1 MTTVKHYDIEIPKM
15 DYQIIEISIKE
26 DGQLV
31 QLGSSDNIYFTV
43 KKRPNDT
50 TPILQKELGAGIE
63 YNSSTGKYEIEI
75 TSNDTKDM
83 VMGEIDGVYGYD
95 ITIYYEGN
103 KPKQKVIG
111 NLKISNKYTLNEV
124 V

>member
-1 MTTVKHYDIEIPKM
+1 MTVKQYDIEIPKM
-15 DYQIIEISIKE
+15 DYQIIEVSIKE
-26 DGQLV
+26 DGQLIE
-31 QLGSSDNIYFTV
+31 LGATDEIYFTV
-43 KKRPNDT
+43 KKNPNDT
-50 TPILQKELGAGIE
+50 TPILQKTLEDGIT
-63 YNSSTGKYEIEI
+63 YNEDTGKYEIEI
-75 TSNDTKDM
+75 QSDDTKDM
-83 VMGEIDGVYGYD
+83 VMGEINGIYGYD